1 MIPLVFSASSGKAKD
16 FLEKHFLVKVFQD
29 KGKLL
34 RKFPCLRA
42 STQMGNH
49 LYLRTLSMRT
59 VRTVELE
66 KEEFISFFTMGRNVF
81 VLHSHCVMQTHCL
94 AFLTSGH
101 QNPLPAGQIQLHTL
115 SAKQRTSIYTTL
127 LLVEYDIVN
136 LSQYHQ

>member
-1 MIPLVFSASSGKAKD
+1 MLQAKKGDFSPYVANFHVCVQVLRWVTICISG
-16 FLEKHFLVKVFQD
+16 
-29 KGKLL
+29 
-34 RKFPCLRA
+34 PCLA
-42 STQMGNH
+42 GQ
-49 LYLRTLSMRT
+49 MRT

-81 VLHSHCVMQTHCL
+81 VLHSHCVMQTDCL

-115 SAKQRTSIYTTL
+115 SAKHKTSIYTTL

-136 LSQYHQ
+136 LS